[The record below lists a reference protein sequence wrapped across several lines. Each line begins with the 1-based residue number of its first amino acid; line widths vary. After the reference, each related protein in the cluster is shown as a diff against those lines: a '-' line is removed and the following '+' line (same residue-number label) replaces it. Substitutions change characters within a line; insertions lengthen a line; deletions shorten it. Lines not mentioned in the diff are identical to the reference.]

1 MIIDTLNNKFGFS
14 AFREGQEEVVTNI
27 VEGRSSA
34 AIFPT
39 GSGKSLCYQLSALHL
54 PHLTIVISPLLA
66 LIQDQIDY
74 MQSIEIDA
82 VRIDS
87 TLDRNQERDIMDGIR
102 KGRHKILMI
111 SVERFKNERFRNF
124 LSSIE
129 ISLMVIDEAHCIS
142 EWGHNFRPD
151 YLKLPIFREEFNIKQ
166 VLLLTATA
174 TPKVV
179 DDMCD
184 KFNLNKKDI
193 ILTGFY
199 RKNLKLIIK
208 PVSISNKG
216 QQLVDL
222 FKEEANSPSIIYVTQ
237 QKTAENIANY
247 LCGKGIKALAYHAGL
262 GNEKREEIQNSFMS
276 GQTNCI
282 VATIAFGMGIDKKD
296 IRRVIHYDLPKSI
309 ENYSQEIGRAGRD
322 GNKSDCI
329 LLANASNVNVLENFV
344 FGDTPELSAI
354 NTILNKIPFHA
365 ENWEI
370 KISKLS
376 SSTNIRLLPLKTLLV
391 YLEMKGIIKP
401 AFSYFASYRFS
412 NILSEDDITSKF
424 KGEKQ
429 DFIKGIFKASK
440 KARKWTTVDFKA
452 VYEEN
457 KSPRDRVVNALEYLD
472 EKGYL
477 QLEAKEMMESYT
489 ICKKEDEINIEIL
502 AKELYESFKEKE
514 LSEVQRIQK
523 MIAFFESDKCLSVQL
538 ASYFG
543 EELPFTECGHCS
555 VCKSG
560 KIDMPREHNLV
571 DLSSMDCNEHC
582 KEFIT
587 LFKEIPSY
595 DLTTRFLCGITVPC
609 FKGLKVNKLSAHASL
624 ESYSYMDVKTWLESN
639 LLYHEIIN

>member
-1 MIIDTLNNKFGFS
+1 MIKDTLKNKFGFS
-14 AFREGQEEVVTNI
+14 SFREGQEEVVTNI

-74 MQSIEIDA
+74 MQSIGIDA

-87 TLDRNQERDIMDGIR
+87 TLERNQERAIMEGIR
-102 KGRHKILMI
+102 KGKHKILMI

-179 DDMCD
+179 NDMCD
-184 KFNLNKKDI
+184 KFNLNKEDI
-193 ILTGFY
+193 VLTGFY
-199 RKNLKLIIK
+199 RKNLNIIIK
-208 PVSISNKG
+208 PVSISDRG
-216 QQLVDL
+216 QQLVDI

-237 QKTAENIANY
+237 QKTAENIASY

-262 GNEKREEIQNSFMS
+262 ENEKREEIQNSFMN

-329 LLANASNVNVLENFV
+329 VLANASNVNVLENFV

-376 SSTNIRLLPLKTLLV
+376 S
-391 YLEMKGIIKP
+391 II
-401 AFSYFASYRFS
+401 
-412 NILSEDDITSKF
+412 
-424 KGEKQ
+424 
-429 DFIKGIFKASK
+429 
-440 KARKWTTVDFKA
+440 
-452 VYEEN
+452 
-457 KSPRDRVVNALEYLD
+457 
-472 EKGYL
+472 
-477 QLEAKEMMESYT
+477 
-489 ICKKEDEINIEIL
+489 
-502 AKELYESFKEKE
+502 
-514 LSEVQRIQK
+514 
-523 MIAFFESDKCLSVQL
+523 
-538 ASYFG
+538 
-543 EELPFTECGHCS
+543 
-555 VCKSG
+555 
-560 KIDMPREHNLV
+560 
-571 DLSSMDCNEHC
+571 
-582 KEFIT
+582 
-587 LFKEIPSY
+587 
-595 DLTTRFLCGITVPC
+595 
-609 FKGLKVNKLSAHASL
+609 
-624 ESYSYMDVKTWLESN
+624 
-639 LLYHEIIN
+639 